1 MPVIATFAG
10 RKHENMILPRTQAL
24 EMLHQYVKNDRM
36 IAHCLA
42 SEAVM
47 KAIARRLNQNEEAW
61 GQAGLLHDIDVE
73 VTNADPYIHG
83 LQGADLLQGMD
94 VDDDI
99 VDAIRM
105 HNEVAAGKERTTL
118 FQHALAA
125 GETITG
131 LITATAYVYPDRK
144 VASVKPSS
152 VVKRMKE
159 KAFAASVKRENIMEC
174 EMIGIPIAEF
184 AALSIAAMTEIA
196 DDIGL

>member
-1 MPVIATFAG
+1 
-10 RKHENMILPRTQAL
+10 
-24 EMLHQYVKNDRM
+24 M

-47 KAIARRLNQNEEAW
+47 RALAGKLGQNEDAW

-73 VTNADPYIHG
+73 ITNADPYTHG
-83 LQGADLLQGMD
+83 PEGAEMLQKLGIDND
-94 VDDDI
+94 VA
-99 VDAIRM
+99 DAIRM
-105 HNEVAAGKERTTL
+105 HNEVATGLERTTL

-131 LITATAYVYPDRK
+131 LITATTYVYPDRK

-159 KAFAASVKRENIMEC
+159 KAFAASVKRENILEC
-174 EMIGIPIAEF
+174 EMIGIPLADF
-184 AALSIAAMTEIA
+184 AALSISAMSGIA
-196 DDIGL
+196 EEIGL